1 VSIPW
6 RELAMTETY
15 DLVAIGSGPAGESA
29 AELASFFGHR
39 SAMIEKA
46 WPGGT
51 VTTTGGAP
59 TKTLREAALYFSGF
73 CEGDVYG
80 LRMSTPPEIA
90 TDIIRKRTWN
100 VCELLQ
106 KITAQN
112 IAKNNVDYIQ
122 GTARLDHDR
131 TVIVTRNDGQRR
143 TLRAKAILIATG
155 SRPFRP
161 TNISFGIPGVCDT
174 DTILHRGRVPK
185 EIVIVGG
192 GPVGVEFATICHAL
206 GAKVTLLDRGTRLI
220 STMDG
225 EVSGCMERLFEKW
238 GISVRFGSMAE
249 SVAAKDNGLEVNL
262 STGEKLFPDTVL
274 FAAGRFPNS
283 QNLGLEA
290 AGIDVDSRGRIV
302 VDENFRTS
310 VEGIYAAGDVLGP
323 TLASI
328 AMEQGRVAIC
338 HAFGIPFEG
347 TIDPSPVSAVYGMPE
362 ISGAG
367 LTEEQCR
374 DKRLDYEV
382 GRADLGLT
390 PRGAIAGRGG
400 LLKLIF
406 LRADRKVVGVH
417 CIGDLASEIV
427 GIGQM
432 VIRCGGTMSTI
443 ANMSM
448 NTPTYSYAYKYAA
461 FDGLRKC
468 VDSEASTRGGFEDS
482 AAAGASVVN
491 RSIVSAQGDKT

>member
-1 VSIPW
+1 
-6 RELAMTETY
+6 MTETY

-29 AELASFFGHR
+29 TELAAFFGYR
-39 SAMIEKA
+39 SAVIEKA

-59 TKTLREAALYFSGF
+59 TKTLREAALYVSGF
-73 CEGDVYG
+73 CERDVYG
-80 LRMSTPPEIA
+80 LRISTPPEIA
-90 TDIIRKRTWN
+90 TDIIRKRTWS

-106 KITAQN
+106 NVTAQN
-112 IAKNNVDYIQ
+112 ITKNNVEYIQ
-122 GTARLDHDR
+122 GTARLDEDR
-131 TVIVTRNDGQRR
+131 SLIVAGDDGGQRK
-143 TLRAKAILIATG
+143 LHAKAILIATG

-161 TNISFGIPGVCDT
+161 KNISFDIPGVCDT
-174 DTILHRGRVPK
+174 DTILNRGRVPK
-185 EIVIVGG
+185 EIVIIGG

-206 GAKVTLLDRGTRLI
+206 GARVTLLERGTRLM
-220 STMDG
+220 SMMDG
-225 EVSGCMERLFEKW
+225 ELTGRLEELFSKW
-238 GISVRFGSMAE
+238 GIKVFFGSMAG
-249 SVAAKDNGLEVNL
+249 SVAETRDGLEVKL
-262 STGEKLFPDTVL
+262 STGEQLLADTVL
-274 FAAGRFPNS
+274 FAAGRVANTE
-283 QNLGLEA
+283 NLGLEM
-290 AGIDVDSRGRIV
+290 AGVALDSRGRMV

-310 VEGIYAAGDVLGP
+310 VDGIYAAGDVLGP

-328 AMEQGRVAIC
+328 AMEQGRAAIC

-347 TIDPSPVSAVYGMPE
+347 TVDPCPVSAVYGMPE

-374 DKRLDYEV
+374 QKRLDYEV
-382 GRADLGLT
+382 GRADLSLT

-406 LRADRKVVGVH
+406 LKADRKLAGVH
-417 CIGDLASEIV
+417 CIGDIASEIV

-432 VIRCGGTMSTI
+432 VIRCGGTINTI

-461 FDGLRKC
+461 FDGLR
-468 VDSEASTRGGFEDS
+468 RS
-482 AAAGASVVN
+482 ARFKRQEPAMPALA
-491 RSIVSAQGDKT
+491 RS